1 MIEESI
7 QKGINKPNQTYIIL
21 AHARKIMEKCSNTF
35 FYTLKKLTPSFPRCF
50 SCVYK
55 NWFVN
60 VCLSINLVYF
70 GCSGQN
76 DLYQHT
82 GKNVWFLRIEMG
94 KGINIV
100 LQFHSVYCGISMNL
114 PFVWCGAPGPEVT
127 CSLFTVHTAVSTKK
141 KSSFQLHV
149 LNSTEHNSCS
159 THITFNKK

>member
-7 QKGINKPNQTYIIL
+7 QKGINKPNQTYIRL
-21 AHARKIMEKCSNTF
+21 AHARKITEKCSNTF

-60 VCLSINLVYF
+60 VRLSINLVYF

-94 KGINIV
+94 MGINIV

-127 CSLFTVHTAVSTKK
+127 CSLFTVHCSHSCFNQKK
-141 KSSFQLHV
+141 IFISIARAQQHRAQFV
-149 LNSTEHNSCS
+149 FNAHN
-159 THITFNKK
+159 IQ